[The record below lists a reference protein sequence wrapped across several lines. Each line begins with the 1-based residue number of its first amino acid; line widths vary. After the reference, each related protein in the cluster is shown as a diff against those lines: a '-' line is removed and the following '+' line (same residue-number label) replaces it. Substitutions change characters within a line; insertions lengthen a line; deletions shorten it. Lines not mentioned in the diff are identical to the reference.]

1 MARLKEKSALNGFEQ
16 ESEGLSI
23 VELTA
28 FELISVAVAKGSEAE
43 FKTRFRK
50 ALKTNVPNPN
60 QILPAEG
67 GSVIWTGQNQY
78 LVMLGTSDVSADEKL
93 RQNLAESAYT
103 VLQSDG
109 WACLRLEGSRF
120 YDVMD
125 RFIPLD
131 LRSAAKD
138 FAARTQA
145 HHISVIVVKLL
156 DGSWLLLTPRSS
168 AQSFLDALTHV
179 TVNVLS

>member
-1 MARLKEKSALNGFEQ
+1 MVSLIEKSALNGYSQ
-16 ESEGLSI
+16 IREGLSI
-23 VELTA
+23 SEVTG
-28 FELISVAVAKGSEAE
+28 FELISLVAARGSEID
-43 FKTRFRK
+43 FKKRFKK
-50 ALKTNVPNPN
+50 ALKTDLPNPN
-60 QILPAEG
+60 QVQQIKD

-78 LVMLGTSDVSADEKL
+78 LVMLGTSDVHADVKL
-93 RQNLAESAYT
+93 GETLGDTAYT

-109 WACLRLEGSRF
+109 WACLRLTGDRF

-131 LRSAAKD
+131 LRRADKD

-145 HHISVIVVKLL
+145 HHISVIIVKQP
-156 DGSWLLLTPRSS
+156 DGSWLLLTPRST

-179 TVNVLS
+179 ITNVLG